1 MPPRFSLNTNLK
13 LGVNAPLCTYIRKEK
28 MTHDD
33 DGIWELNSMKGIL
46 DKWDSSS

>member
-1 MPPRFSLNTNLK
+1 
-13 LGVNAPLCTYIRKEK
+13 